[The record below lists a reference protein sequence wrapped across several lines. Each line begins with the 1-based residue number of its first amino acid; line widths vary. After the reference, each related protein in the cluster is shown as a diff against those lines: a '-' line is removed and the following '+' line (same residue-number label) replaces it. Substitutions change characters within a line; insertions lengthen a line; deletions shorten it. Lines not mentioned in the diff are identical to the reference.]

1 MVSRK
6 ILIALGVF
14 AVLAIGIGS
23 VCAVQNV
30 EIDGM
35 KFCIPDEYKEDTSL
49 ATEGVTNEDGFK
61 IYNRTYFDSSN
72 KMIHISVFHG
82 NDTDKLSLDDLKEPT
97 DVKKTIKG
105 YDGLLDHDKDAGL
118 YFFTYRRWDAKFNEF
133 LFLEKFMFVSY
144 FLVIFHD
151 YFIIDSF

>member
-14 AVLAIGIGS
+14 TVLAIGIGS
-23 VCAVQNV
+23 VCAVQN
-30 EIDGM
+30 IDGM
-35 KFCIPDEYKEDTSL
+35 KFCIPDEYNEDTSL

-72 KMIHISVFHG
+72 KMIHISVFQG
-82 NDTDKLSLDDLKEPT
+82 KDTDKLSLDDLKEPT

-118 YFFTYRRWDAKFNEF
+118 YFFTYIKNGKVSIVTVEDES
-133 LFLEKFMFVSY
+133 LLEK
-144 FLVIFHD
+144 VIV
-151 YFIIDSF
+151 

>member
-6 ILIALGVF
+6 MLMILGVF

-23 VCAVQNV
+23 VCAVQNIEV
-30 EIDGM
+30 DGM

-82 NDTDKLSLDDLKEPT
+82 KDTDKLSLDDLKELT

-105 YDGLLDHDKDAGL
+105 YDGLLDHDKVQD
-118 YFFTYRRWDAKFNEF
+118 YTF
-133 LFLEKFMFVSY
+133 LHILKMEKSA
-144 FLVIFHD
+144 
-151 YFIIDSF
+151 